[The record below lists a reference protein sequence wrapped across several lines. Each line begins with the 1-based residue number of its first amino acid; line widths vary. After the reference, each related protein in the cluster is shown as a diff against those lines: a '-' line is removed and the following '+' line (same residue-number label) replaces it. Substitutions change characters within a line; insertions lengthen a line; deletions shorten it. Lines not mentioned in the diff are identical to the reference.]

1 MRIDIIW
8 NVGRTSTPWSDHAL
22 AGLRAAGLRG
32 GGARRSVVRHLGRQS
47 CCQSAQEIHDG
58 IRDDGGR
65 VGIASVYRALDTL
78 AELQLVQ
85 RIELGDGVARFEP
98 AQPNGEHHHHL
109 VCDDCGRVEPFTDA
123 GLEHALDSVAGR
135 LGVSLEAH
143 DVVLRGPCDDC
154 RAS

>member
-1 MRIDIIW
+1 M
-8 NVGRTSTPWSDHAL
+8 
-22 AGLRAAGLRG
+22 
-32 GGARRSVVRHLGRQS
+32 
-47 CCQSAQEIHDG
+47 
-58 IRDDGGR
+58 
-65 VGIASVYRALDTL
+65 YRALDTL
-78 AELQLVQ
+78 TELQLVQ

-154 RAS
+154 RAA